1 MDKRTTQKLEETLRN
16 IDSESS
22 LSQYMKAEGTLPG
35 FDSFYEYFLSLPEVQ
50 NTSTAELIRK
60 SGIER
65 TYVYQILNGRKRNP
79 SKDKILRLC
88 LAAGCTLNET
98 IRALEIAGAPGLYAR
113 NKRDMIL
120 VYAIQNGLSADDA
133 NLLLDQFEET
143 ALK

>member
-35 FDSFYEYFLSLPEVQ
+35 FDSFYEYYLSLPEVQ

-98 IRALEIAGAPGLYAR
+98 IRALEIADTPGLYAR